1 MVNMTVPNS
10 MVTKDQ
16 VYKINAKGCN
26 NIKIP
31 SVMRQ
36 HAASSMGPRRS
47 HLGHLAFWICEVD
60 GVVVEEGVDI
70 DFSLLYLRTAP
81 KVIPRRRC
89 LRMKTVN
96 TRMGTKNSVV
106 PAATAGQS

>member
-1 MVNMTVPNS
+1 MTVPNS
-10 MVTKDQ
+10 MVEKDQ

-26 NIKIP
+26 SIKIP
-31 SVMRQ
+31 SVMKQ
-36 HAASSMGPRRS
+36 QAASSMGPRRRY
-47 HLGHLAFWICEVD
+47 LGQMAALVCTADCI
-60 GVVVEEGVDI
+60 VVGDGVDI
-70 DFSLLYLRTAP
+70 GFSLLYLRTAP
-81 KVIPRRRC
+81 KVMPRKRC